1 MTRHVYLRP
10 LAAVWL
16 LLGLLGTARAT
27 DDPLLTAVAELQH
40 RWAVANYELQD
51 KPRVAALELL
61 AQDAQAVTGRYP
73 QRAEGWIW
81 SGIIRST
88 LAGAKGGLGAL
99 GAAKA
104 ARADLEQALALDPA
118 ALDGS
123 AYTSLGTLY
132 YKVPGWP
139 IGFGNDKKADQLLRQ
154 ALRIN
159 PDGIDANYFYG
170 EFLYEQGHPAEA
182 RQHLE
187 HARAAA
193 PRPGR
198 ELADRGRQHEIAELL
213 AKVSAK

>member
-1 MTRHVYLRP
+1 MSQPRFAWT
-10 LAAVWL
+10 LATWL
-16 LLGLLGTARAT
+16 LLITGRALAG
-27 DDPLLTAVAELQH
+27 DALLTDVADLQQ
-40 RWAVANYELQD
+40 RWAVANYELRD

-61 AQDAQAVTGRYP
+61 VQDAEEVTGRYP

-99 GAAKA
+99 GIAKA
-104 ARADLEQALALDPA
+104 AKRDLEQAIELDPA

-132 YKVPGWP
+132 SKVPGWP
-139 IGFGNDKKADQLLRQ
+139 VGFGSDKKADALLRE
-154 ALRIN
+154 ALQIN

-170 EFLYEQGHPAEA
+170 EFLYEKDRRAEA
-182 RQHLE
+182 ETYLQRARQ
-187 HARAAA
+187 AP

-198 ELADRGRQHEIAELL
+198 ELADSGRQKEIAELL
-213 AKVSAK
+213 ARVRAK

>member
-1 MTRHVYLRP
+1 MTRHACLRP

-16 LLGLLGTARAT
+16 LLGLLGGARAAG
-27 DDPLLTAVAELQH
+27 DPLPAAIAELQH
-40 RWAVANYELQD
+40 RWAVANYERQGQ
-51 KPRVAALELL
+51 PREAALELL
-61 AQDAQAVTGRYP
+61 ARDAQALTDRYP
-73 QRAEGWIW
+73 QRAEAWIW

-104 ARADLEQALALDPA
+104 ARRDLERALALDPA

-139 IGFGNDKKADQLLRQ
+139 IGFGNDEKADRLLRQ
-154 ALRIN
+154 ALQIN

-170 EFLYEQGHPAEA
+170 EFLYEQGRRAEA
-182 RQHLE
+182 REHLLR
-187 HARAAA
+187 ARAAA

-198 ELADRGRQHEIAELL
+198 ELADHGRQREIAELL
-213 AKVSAK
+213 AKVDAK

>member
-1 MTRHVYLRP
+1 MSRP
-10 LAAVWL
+10 IAWTLTAWL
-16 LLGLLGTARAT
+16 LLIGGAARAA
-27 DDPLLTAVAELQH
+27 DALLEELADLQQ
-40 RWAVANYELQD
+40 RWAVANYELRD

-61 AQDAQAVTGRYP
+61 AQDAEAVTVRYP

-99 GAAKA
+99 GIAKA
-104 ARADLEQALALDPA
+104 AKRDLERAIELDPA

-132 YKVPGWP
+132 AKVPGWP
-139 IGFGNDKKADQLLRQ
+139 VGFGNEKKAQSLLQ
-154 ALRIN
+154 EALRIN

-170 EFLYEQGHPAEA
+170 QFLYEHDRRAEA
-182 RQHLE
+182 ETYLQ
-187 HARAAA
+187 RAAKAA

-198 ELADRGRQHEIAELL
+198 ELADRGRQKEIAELL
-213 AKVSAK
+213 AKVRAK

>member
-1 MTRHVYLRP
+1 MTRHVYRRP

-16 LLGLLGTARAT
+16 LLGLLGAAQAS

-61 AQDAQAVTGRYP
+61 AQDAQALTGRYP

-99 GAAKA
+99 SIAKA
-104 ARADLEQALALDPA
+104 ARKDLERALAIDPA

-139 IGFGNDKKADQLLRQ
+139 IGFGNDEKADQLLRQ
-154 ALRIN
+154 ALQIN

-170 EFLYEQGHPAEA
+170 EFLYEQGHRAEA
-182 RQHLE
+182 RQYLE

-198 ELADRGRQHEIAELL
+198 ALADRGRQREIAELL
-213 AKVSAK
+213 AKVGAK

>member
-104 ARADLEQALALDPA
+104 AREDLEQALALDPA

-182 RQHLE
+182 RNS
-187 HARAAA
+187 
-193 PRPGR
+193 P
-198 ELADRGRQHEIAELL
+198 
-213 AKVSAK
+213 